1 MNLSDRDPQQ
11 VDITAILAEERLQ
24 PFDFEQGS
32 LLRACLL
39 SLSARHILLLTL
51 PALCAD
57 TRSLQNLVQ
66 EVSCTYAACLQ
77 GELANDDEVVQYI
90 QFSEWQNQLL
100 EDEENAAGK
109 EFWQQQDFSRLARL
123 TLPFAAKQ
131 SAHVPFAVNSV
142 ERQIETG
149 AIAQIEALAQQYN
162 VTPSVFFLVC
172 WQVLLW
178 RLTGLDIA
186 IGISFGS
193 SDRQHPSLRA
203 R

>member
-1 MNLSDRDPQQ
+1 MQLQDKVIQGFRLSPHQKRLWHLQQDSLAYRVQGAIILAGNLDREVLKAALQQVIHKHEILRTSFRRPQGVRTPIQVIADTAIPLWREVNLSDRDPQQ

-77 GELANDDEVVQYI
+77 GELANDDEVVQY
-90 QFSEWQNQLL
+90 
-100 EDEENAAGK
+100 K
-109 EFWQQQDFSRLARL
+109 
-123 TLPFAAKQ
+123 
-131 SAHVPFAVNSV
+131 
-142 ERQIETG
+142 
-149 AIAQIEALAQQYN
+149 
-162 VTPSVFFLVC
+162 
-172 WQVLLW
+172 
-178 RLTGLDIA
+178 
-186 IGISFGS
+186 
-193 SDRQHPSLRA
+193 
-203 R
+203 